1 MIYPSV
7 AEWAQ
12 WNISSSSHRFFVLR
26 WFELLDYQT
35 YSSWQVRTSNVTSI
49 LQELRHAGETTVR
62 VPTHHANV
70 KPLLDELNVVLS
82 YDCVTHDHFP
92 VLAQY
97 STRLKELYDTGVKQG
112 KPQALY
118 EFVRI
123 CRIAISEL
131 HGYLDSIFG
140 DLESELAL
148 EDAHRKKTIET
159 LAMLLAMELKNSGF
173 SREFINS
180 VSEET
185 LLHGRE
191 PFSTRFVQFRRRFF
205 AQSETYQCSVLV
217 RGLKPANEHL
227 PDTVDDTIRRFR
239 EQDTMAQEIRFAV
252 EARDPFSAAREA
264 RRSAEEQFSIQRLFN
279 IQRHLQLQPLVLCER
294 PDGGGAYLI
303 DTTPARLVGP
313 NKPRDLEA
321 KVEGVD
327 QLLGTLT
334 SGDRNLFIAA
344 LQFFRLTHSAV
355 SLESRAINLWIALE
369 ALFQAMDHDSIIGK
383 LVEFVPRIQA
393 LHYPKDT
400 LRALS
405 RDIAPLWKNSSDTK
419 GILTFAA
426 KSIAF
431 RLDPADLGSLLTSDS
446 QVQSFQRLKAI
457 TAPNPLLLNRIWRYG
472 EGMFKTPKNLAARIE
487 QHEKNVRWQL
497 RRIYRLR
504 NRITHQGKTGP
515 ESAQLL
521 DHLQQYFLS
530 TVHDLIHTLKHRPS
544 LTIAE
549 AFESRRENYRYLLEQ
564 LKNTND
570 RPISGRYVMTG
581 YPGDYRD
588 TKVMFWTDMGASE
601 IASVKFD
608 ESENG

>member
-1 MIYPSV
+1 MIYPS
-7 AEWAQ
+7 ETSWSQ
-12 WNISSSSHRFFVLR
+12 WNISSPSHRFFVLR
-26 WFELLDYQT
+26 WLELLDYQT

-49 LQELRHAGETTVR
+49 LHELRDAAETTSR

-70 KPLLDELNVVLS
+70 KPLLDELEVILS
-82 YDCVTHDHFP
+82 YDRVARNHFP
-92 VLAQY
+92 VLSQY
-97 STRLKELYDTGVKQG
+97 SSRLTQLYNSAVKHG
-112 KPQALY
+112 KPQVVR

-123 CRIAISEL
+123 CRIAISDL
-131 HGYLDSIFG
+131 HGYLDRVFD
-140 DLESELAL
+140 DLELELAR
-148 EDAHRKKTIET
+148 ENDHHKKTIET
-159 LAMLLAMELKNSGF
+159 LAMLLAMELRSSGF

-180 VSEET
+180 VSEEI
-185 LLHGRE
+185 LLHGQD
-191 PFSTRFVQFRRRFF
+191 PFSTRLIQFRRRFF
-205 AQSETYQCSVLV
+205 VQSRTYQCSVLV
-217 RGLKPANEHL
+217 RGLKRAGKQPVA
-227 PDTVDDTIRRFR
+227 TDDTIRRFR
-239 EQDTMAQEIRFAV
+239 DQDTMAQAICFSV
-252 EARDPFSAAREA
+252 GARDPFSAAREA

-279 IQRHLQLQPLVLCER
+279 IQQHLQLQPLVLCQS
-294 PDGGGAYLI
+294 PDDDASYLI
-303 DTTPARLVGP
+303 DTTAARLLGP

-321 KVEGVD
+321 RVAGVD
-327 QLLGTLT
+327 ELLGALT
-334 SGDRNLFIAA
+334 AGDRNLLIAA

-400 LRALS
+400 LRALA
-405 RDIAPLWKNSSDTK
+405 RDITPLWKNSNETEE
-419 GILTFAA
+419 ILTGAV
-426 KSIAF
+426 KSSPI
-431 RLDPADLGSLLTSDS
+431 RLDPVDLGRLLTSDS
-446 QVQSFQRLKAI
+446 EARAFQRLKSIA
-457 TAPNPLLLNRIWRYG
+457 APSPLLLNRIWRYG
-472 EGMFKTPKNLAARIE
+472 DGMFKTPEKLAARIE

-564 LKNTND
+564 LKSNSD
-570 RPISGRYVMTG
+570 RPMSGRYIMTG
-581 YPGDYRD
+581 YPGDHLDIRVLFWAD
-588 TKVMFWTDMGASE
+588 TGTGQ
-601 IASVKFD
+601 
-608 ESENG
+608 